1 MLKAKGSKALS
12 LVLAV
17 AMLVTLCCTYLFT
30 SAEPIKAVGKTE
42 SVQLTYGGDHV
53 WPKDGNGAAAGVD
66 FNFNSQDISSMD
78 FLEFDFY
85 IDNVAALKQEK
96 DFGELFIRLFSEAPS
111 EGASRNFMS
120 ATFTDQV
127 IRNGKNHIKLSLS
140 SLIQTDGGVLNRE
153 KVNGVRFY
161 MENYGTIQASRDYSY
176 SLKNVFATK
185 NSANSGAKA
194 IHLSHGNT
202 DPFAWESGKI
212 PEAVA
217 QFFTFAAPEGSLTKG
232 LDISDCTY
240 LEADL
245 YVDDIAALKQEEKFG
260 GLKLRLFTTAYKDD
274 EGGWNNK
281 LTWDVTD
288 QVYQNGW
295 NHIKVPLSGR
305 RRRR

>member
-1 MLKAKGSKALS
+1 
-12 LVLAV
+12 
-17 AMLVTLCCTYLFT
+17 
-30 SAEPIKAVGKTE
+30 
-42 SVQLTYGGDHV
+42 
-53 WPKDGNGAAAGVD
+53 
-66 FNFNSQDISSMD
+66 
-78 FLEFDFY
+78 
-85 IDNVAALKQEK
+85 
-96 DFGELFIRLFSEAPS
+96 
-111 EGASRNFMS
+111 
-120 ATFTDQV
+120 
-127 IRNGKNHIKLSLS
+127 
-140 SLIQTDGGVLNRE
+140 
-153 KVNGVRFY
+153 
-161 MENYGTIQASRDYSY
+161 MENYGTIKASRDYSY

-305 RRRR
+305 RRRRRA

>member
-127 IRNGKNHIKLSLS
+127 IRNGKTTS
-140 SLIQTDGGVLNRE
+140 S
-153 KVNGVRFY
+153 
-161 MENYGTIQASRDYSY
+161 
-176 SLKNVFATK
+176 
-185 NSANSGAKA
+185 
-194 IHLSHGNT
+194 
-202 DPFAWESGKI
+202 
-212 PEAVA
+212 
-217 QFFTFAAPEGSLTKG
+217 
-232 LDISDCTY
+232 
-240 LEADL
+240 
-245 YVDDIAALKQEEKFG
+245 
-260 GLKLRLFTTAYKDD
+260 
-274 EGGWNNK
+274 
-281 LTWDVTD
+281 
-288 QVYQNGW
+288 
-295 NHIKVPLSGR
+295 
-305 RRRR
+305 